1 MAPCRS
7 PPSVG
12 REGGKLTF
20 HPEALSAAQA
30 KVLRQLGP
38 VATEQAF
45 YLAGGTALA
54 GYLGHRRS
62 VDLDWFSSDRMEDA
76 LRLAQ
81 ALGNV
86 GVPFV
91 VTQIAQGTLHGTV
104 SRVRASFLE
113 YRYPLLAPPTTWME
127 FACSLASLDDI
138 ACMKLSAVAQR
149 GAKKDFID
157 LYALGLEHRPLHEM
171 LQLYQRKYGIA
182 DIAHLLYALAY
193 FDEADR
199 ERMPR
204 MLWPVGWR
212 HIKAIIRQWV
222 KQVAG

>member
-1 MAPCRS
+1 M
-7 PPSVG
+7 G
-12 REGGKLTF
+12 REGCKLTF
-20 HPEALSAAQA
+20 HPEALSAVQS

-62 VDLDWFSSDRMEDA
+62 VDLDWFSSERMQDA

-81 ALGNV
+81 VLGNG

-91 VTQIAQGTLHGTV
+91 VTQVAQGTLHGRV
-104 SRVRASFLE
+104 SSVRASFLE
-113 YRYPLLAPPTTWME
+113 YRYPLLAPQATWPA

-157 LYALGLEHRPLHEM
+157 LYALGLQHRPLPEM
-171 LQLYQRKYGIA
+171 LDLYQRKYGIA
-182 DIAHLLYALAY
+182 DIAHVLYALAY

-204 MLWPVGWR
+204 MLWPVSWR
-212 HIKAIIRQWV
+212 TIKQAIRLWVRQV
-222 KQVAG
+222 TG